1 MARKTLNAPLVG
13 GAHHVYALTPNGW
26 PTPVPPSAHT
36 QASQS
41 PAGGKGWS
49 DLGGVERAGL
59 RVLEQNS
66 MGVLSL
72 PPLGSSALCG
82 PLSMVGRG
90 TLGLVHGEPSGHE
103 RGLEGSRAGPAPP
116 LGGFLFTTD
125 SPAPTRVLDIV
136 GTQ

>member
-1 MARKTLNAPLVG
+1 MVRKTLTAPLVG
-13 GAHHVYALTPNGW
+13 GTHHVYALTPNGS
-26 PTPVPPSAHT
+26 PAPIHPSVPT

-41 PAGGKGWS
+41 LAGGEGWS

-59 RVLEQNS
+59 RVLEQKS

-82 PLSMVGRG
+82 ALSIAGRG

-125 SPAPTRVLDIV
+125 SPASTRVMDIV